1 MSKKLSRR
9 DFARTSVAAGA
20 AAAVALPTTLFG
32 ESAVAAPA
40 AAETTGA
47 ASTTAAASGAS
58 VARRRLASLPPQGF
72 AYGGDPASSVAEFR
86 DSIVFANS
94 VGMAGQQKLPT
105 DGSWAEGLTI
115 PSEYYIDEKHFPN
128 DERFLGES
136 LWFMADHVNRIPNP
150 GDYFVFEYGRG
161 DSVIVLRDKAGEV
174 KGFHNVCRH
183 RGSRMARHDD
193 DPAPKDARLSVK
205 QLGANGNTPVF
216 RCPYHAW
223 TYDLSGALIS
233 APNGMPSSFDMAKNG
248 LRPAHVKTSEGFI
261 FVNLSLDATPP
272 DFDAVVK
279 SFAAVAK
286 EYGTADLK
294 IVARTSAPTKAN
306 WKLVLENF
314 QECYH
319 CGPAHRSLV
328 TTHPFWD
335 GTMAQEQR
343 ARLAKELE
351 RFAPP
356 RTPGQGGQGVQGS
369 GQGGGMAPA
378 APGAGYGGNV
388 LGVNMVSGTLDGKAC
403 APLLPARKEW
413 THRSRAV
420 STAWSTGYLQ
430 CYDDHVAAGRFTPR
444 SVKMTDAEIFWLV
457 RADAKPKDVNIQ
469 KMKDLWELTYLEDR
483 WITENNHQGI
493 ESAAYSPG
501 PYAAVETGPSRFVK
515 WYMTEVVPAAAKL
528 TNNQ

>member
-20 AAAVALPTTLFG
+20 AAAVALPKALFG
-32 ESAVAAPA
+32 EAASDAAAAAATAAAPTA
-40 AAETTGA
+40 
-47 ASTTAAASGAS
+47 AAASGAS
-58 VARRRLASLPPQGF
+58 VARRRLGSLPPQGF
-72 AYGGDPASSVAEFR
+72 AYGGDAASSVAEFR

-94 VGMAGQQKLPT
+94 VTMAAQKPPA

-115 PSEYYIDEKHFPN
+115 PSPYYVDEKHFRT
-128 DERFLGES
+128 DERFLGDN
-136 LWFMADHVNRIPNP
+136 LWFMADHENRIPKP
-150 GDYFVFEYGRG
+150 GDYFVFEYGSG
-161 DSVIVLRDKAGEV
+161 DSVIVLRDKAGAV

-183 RGSRMARHDD
+183 RGSRMCRHDD
-193 DPAPKDARLSVK
+193 DPAPKDTRLSVK
-205 QLGANGNTPVF
+205 QLGSTGSTQVF

-223 TYDLSGALIS
+223 TYDLTGALIS
-233 APNGMPSSFDMAKNG
+233 APNGMPSGFDMAKNG

-261 FVNLSLDATPP
+261 FVNLALDDPP
-272 DFDAVVK
+272 DFDSVVK
-279 SFAAVAK
+279 NFATVAK

-319 CGPAHRSLV
+319 CAPAHRSLV

-335 GTMAQEQR
+335 GMMPQEQR
-343 ARLAKELE
+343 TRLAKELE

-356 RTPGQGGQGVQGS
+356 RTPGQGAPGVQGS
-369 GQGGGMAPA
+369 GQGGGMAAA
-378 APGAGYGGNV
+378 APGASYGGNV

-403 APLLPARKEW
+403 APLLPTRKEW

-430 CYDDHVAAGRFTPR
+430 CYDDHVAAVRFTPR
-444 SVKMTDAEIFWLV
+444 GVKMTDAEIFWLV

-493 ESAAYSPG
+493 ESAAYSSG
-501 PYAAVETGPSRFVK
+501 HYAAVETGPSRFVK
-515 WYMTEVVPAAAKL
+515 WYMTEVVPASGAKL
-528 TNNQ
+528 TEQP